1 MKLAV
6 SASGS
11 GLNAPVDARF
21 GRCQYFIIVD
31 PETMK
36 FEALENPSMT
46 ASHGAG
52 IQTAQMMANKGV
64 TVVLTGNCGPNAFQ
78 TLSAAGIQVIVG
90 VSGTVKEAVEKY
102 KKGELQATAQ
112 ASVPSHFGTGGAA
125 PGGPA
130 PGAGPIPGSPT
141 TGMTPGAGMFPG
153 GGMGGGRGMSGGM
166 GAGGGMGRGGGMGA
180 GGGMGRGMMGGGFQ
194 AMPYGTGTSPGAP
207 SPMTK
212 DQELQFLKNQAQALG
227 QQFEQ
232 INSRIKELEEKK

>member
-102 KKGELQATAQ
+102 KKGELQATTQ
-112 ASVPSHFGTGGAA
+112 ASVPPHFGTGGAA
-125 PGGPA
+125 SGGPA

-141 TGMTPGAGMFPG
+141 PGMTPGAGMFPG

-166 GAGGGMGRGGGMGA
+166 GAGGGMGRG
-180 GGGMGRGMMGGGFQ
+180 MMGGGFQ
-194 AMPYGTGTSPGAP
+194 AMPYGTGTSPGVP

-227 QQFEQ
+227 QQLEQ

>member
-31 PETMK
+31 TETMK

-52 IQTAQMMANKGV
+52 IQTAQMIANKGV

-90 VSGTVKEAVEKY
+90 ASGKVKEAVEKY
-102 KKGELQATAQ
+102 KKGGLQATTQ
-112 ASVPSHFGTGGAA
+112 ASVPPHFGTGGAA
-125 PGGPA
+125 SGGPAPGPA

-141 TGMTPGAGMFPG
+141 PGMTPGAGMFPG
-153 GGMGGGRGMSGGM
+153 GGMGGGM
-166 GAGGGMGRGGGMGA
+166 GGGRGMGA

-194 AMPYGTGTSPGAP
+194 GTPYGLGTGSGAS

-212 DQELQFLKNQAQALG
+212 DQELQFLKNQAQGLG
-227 QQFEQ
+227 QQLEQ